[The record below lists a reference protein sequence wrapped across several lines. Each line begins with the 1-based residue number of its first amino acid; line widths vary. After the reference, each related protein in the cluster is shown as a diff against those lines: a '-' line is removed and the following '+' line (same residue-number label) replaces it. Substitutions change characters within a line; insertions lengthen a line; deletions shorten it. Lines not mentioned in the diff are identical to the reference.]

1 MKSIRLMITLVASL
15 LVSGA
20 SSYAQNPAVSKGNAT
35 VSGRITI
42 GGQPAA
48 GIKALL
54 KKRGDQVVD
63 SGAAQMPAATA
74 TTDADG
80 RFRFTNLAAG
90 AYRISVF
97 SLAHVIEG
105 ESRSSYEYGKTVS
118 VADDEEVENLDF
130 SLTRGG
136 VITGKGTDGNNMPV
150 IAEGVGAFRL
160 DRQGKHDNSAA
171 GEMLR
176 WQTDD
181 RGVYRIFGLESGQ
194 YIVGVGTSS
203 DDAAPSMGNHGSYR
217 RTYHPD
223 VI

>member
-1 MKSIRLMITLVASL
+1 
-15 LVSGA
+15 
-20 SSYAQNPAVSKGNAT
+20 
-35 VSGRITI
+35 
-42 GGQPAA
+42 
-48 GIKALL
+48 
-54 KKRGDQVVD
+54 
-63 SGAAQMPAATA
+63 
-74 TTDADG
+74 
-80 RFRFTNLAAG
+80 
-90 AYRISVF
+90 
-97 SLAHVIEG
+97 
-105 ESRSSYEYGKTVS
+105 
-118 VADDEEVENLDF
+118 DDEEVENLDF

-136 VITGKGTDGNNMPV
+136 VITGKVTDGNNMPV

-223 VI
+223 VIDESKATVIEVKPGGEVEDVDIKLSRQTKSYVASG